1 MKNFKFHFFSRNIAS
16 PKLKNFIFLFIANL
30 YSFFIIECLSNHVKV
45 ILEKEYRFNT
55 KAFKDKFIKIN
66 FKNLKGFDKLKR
78 I

>member
-1 MKNFKFHFFSRNIAS
+1 MDMYQRKLKLQSNRNILS
-16 PKLKNFIFLFIANL
+16 TEKIYIV
-30 YSFFIIECLSNHVKV
+30 FIIECLSNHVKV

-66 FKNLKGFDKLKR
+66 FR